1 MRRVDLVEPMVL
13 VLEGDLTEDLLSEA
27 LGDADQRLA
36 SGPRALLVDC
46 TTMVSYSPEARALFV
61 RWTKGHKGSLTH
73 VGIVTANAVW
83 QVVIATMALASTQ
96 EMEVFDTL
104 AAARRWVDLGP
115 EDTESEMKWF
125 TDG

>member
-1 MRRVDLVEPMVL
+1 MRRVHMVEPMVL
-13 VLEGDLTEDLLSEA
+13 VLEGDLTEDLLSQA
-27 LGDADQRLA
+27 LGDADERLA

-46 TTMVSYSPEARALFV
+46 TTMATYSPDARALFI
-61 RWTKGHKGSLTH
+61 RWTKGHKELLTH
-73 VGIVTANAVW
+73 VGIVTANAMW
-83 QVVIATMALASTQ
+83 QVVISTMALASTQ

-115 EDTESEMKWF
+115 GDTASEMKWF